1 MKSCLEIVRYIKRF
15 IIRSIGRLFTQLS
28 PYISKVLVSSGLRG
42 CIRFRAHLQMRF
54 NSLIMKE
61 KYFLM
66 NVKQRKMIM
75 PKRAH

>member
-15 IIRSIGRLFTQLS
+15 IIRSIARLFTQLR
-28 PYISKVLVSSGLRG
+28 PYLCKVLVSSELRG
-42 CIRFRAHLQMRF
+42 RIYFRAHLQMRF

-66 NVKQRKMIM
+66 IVKQRKMIM